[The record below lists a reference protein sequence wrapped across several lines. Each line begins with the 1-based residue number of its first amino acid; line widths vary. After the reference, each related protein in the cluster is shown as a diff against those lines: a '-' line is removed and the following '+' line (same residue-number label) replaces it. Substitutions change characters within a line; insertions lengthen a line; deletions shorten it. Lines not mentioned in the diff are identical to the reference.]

1 MKKLFL
7 AVLLALGL
15 AFAQSPYAGGHLG
28 LFGGSGVSLFNAG
41 LHFNVGLH
49 AGMPLGPGMPEVRAG
64 LDFTSAA
71 GRLITGFSG
80 DVLLPLAV
88 PDLPATPYLG
98 AGANFWL
105 SAGNTDFGVHGTLGI
120 RASLPGAPV
129 VGFVEFQPTY
139 AFGGGGSFLYYLKV
153 GANLGF

>member
-28 LFGGSGVSLFNAG
+28 LFGGGGVNLFNI
-41 LHFNVGLH
+41 GLH

-71 GRLITGFSG
+71 GVLITGFSG

-105 SAGNTDFGVHGTLGI
+105 FAGNTDFGVHGTLGI
-120 RASLPGAPV
+120 RASLPGTPV

-139 AFGGGGSFLYYLKV
+139 AFGGGGAFLYYLKV
-153 GANLGF
+153 GANFGF